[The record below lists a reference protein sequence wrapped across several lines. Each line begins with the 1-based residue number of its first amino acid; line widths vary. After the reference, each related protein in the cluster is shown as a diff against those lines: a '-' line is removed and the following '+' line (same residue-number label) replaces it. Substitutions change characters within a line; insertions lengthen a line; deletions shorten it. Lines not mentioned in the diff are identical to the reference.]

1 MKQILIYILLYLTV
15 FSCNSAKD
23 GYNIKGTAIG
33 FADGSSV
40 YLKTLNKDGRELSV
54 DSALV
59 MKQEFN
65 MTGNISEPTIHFLST
80 SNSRGQLIF
89 MLENSDISIDV
100 NVKNIALSKV
110 SGSKSNEDFQ
120 SFQAGMDSIRKESRN
135 IVLAY
140 REFGL
145 SDKQKK
151 DSLHKLLEKS
161 SLAMQ
166 DYPLIFA
173 KRNPNSYFS
182 LNLINLETNKLKVDL
197 DGFYKA
203 FENLSDDLKK
213 TPKGIIVKKKLDS
226 LISIR
231 EESK

>member
-23 GYNIKGTAIG
+23 GYNIKGTAKG

-59 MKQEFN
+59 MKEEFN

-110 SGSKSNEDFQ
+110 LGSKSNEDFQ

>member
-1 MKQILIYILLYLTV
+1 MKQILIYILLYLTL
-15 FSCNSAKD
+15 FSCNGAKD

-33 FADGSSV
+33 LADRSSV

-59 MKQEFN
+59 MKEEFN

-89 MLENSDISIDV
+89 MLENSDISIDL
-100 NVKNIALSKV
+100 NVKNIALSQV
-110 SGSKSNEDFQ
+110 LGSKSNEDFQ
-120 SFQAGMDSIRKESRN
+120 SFQAGMDSIRNESRN

-213 TPKGIIVKKKLDS
+213 TQKGIIVKKKLDS

>member
-1 MKQILIYILLYLTV
+1 
-15 FSCNSAKD
+15 
-23 GYNIKGTAIG
+23 
-33 FADGSSV
+33 
-40 YLKTLNKDGRELSV
+40 
-54 DSALV
+54 
-59 MKQEFN
+59 

-89 MLENSDISIDV
+89 MLENSDISIDL
-100 NVKNIALSKV
+100 NVKNIALSQV
-110 SGSKSNEDFQ
+110 LGSKSNEDFQ
-120 SFQAGMDSIRKESRN
+120 SFQAGMDSIRNESRN

-203 FENLSDDLKK
+203 FENLSGDLKK
-213 TPKGIIVKKKLDS
+213 TQKGIIVKKKLDS

>member
-23 GYNIKGTAIG
+23 GYNIKGTAKG

-59 MKQEFN
+59 MKEEFN

-110 SGSKSNEDFQ
+110 LGSKSNEDFQ

-166 DYPLIFA
+166 DYPLLFA

>member
-1 MKQILIYILLYLTV
+1 MKQILIYILLYLTL
-15 FSCNSAKD
+15 FSCNGAKD

-33 FADGSSV
+33 LADGSSV

-59 MKQEFN
+59 MKEEFN

-89 MLENSDISIDV
+89 MLENSDISIDL
-100 NVKNIALSKV
+100 NVKNIALSQV
-110 SGSKSNEDFQ
+110 LGSKSNEDFQ
-120 SFQAGMDSIRKESRN
+120 SFQAGMDSIRNESRN

-203 FENLSDDLKK
+203 FENLSGDLKK
-213 TPKGIIVKKKLDS
+213 TQKGIIVKKKLDS